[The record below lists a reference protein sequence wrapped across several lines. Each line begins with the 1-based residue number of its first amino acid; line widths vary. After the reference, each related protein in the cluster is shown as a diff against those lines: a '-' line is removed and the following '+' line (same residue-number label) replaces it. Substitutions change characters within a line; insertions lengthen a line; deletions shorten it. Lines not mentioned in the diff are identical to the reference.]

1 MAARRERVDVTND
14 SKNGE
19 IEIEIRVQSIV
30 TNRRNV
36 DRHPR
41 GREWVE
47 VGAATVWW

>member
-30 TNRRNV
+30 TNGRTV

-41 GREWVE
+41 GREWAE
-47 VGAATVWW
+47 VGAVAVWW